1 MKRSRDGYILLS
13 KYNRKKRKLARYWNR
28 EVKKLKRKDTG
39 EVLLAGDCNEKNTI
53 VIKSVVIPLA
63 IGKLNNN
70 NNILVELDIYKNI

>member
-1 MKRSRDGYILLS
+1 MFKIVALERQQ
-13 KYNRKKRKLARYWNR
+13 
-28 EVKKLKRKDTG
+28 LKRKDTG

-70 NNILVELDIYKNI
+70 SNILVELDVYKNI

>member
-1 MKRSRDGYILLS
+1 MFKIVALERQQ
-13 KYNRKKRKLARYWNR
+13 
-28 EVKKLKRKDTG
+28 LKRKDTG
-39 EVLLAGDCNEKNTI
+39 EVLLADDCNEKNTI